1 VRVDCALLCDAVT
14 VREGL
19 LHILGG
25 GVTRLGRPS
34 YPAPMAVSLALR
46 ILLHPSEAGRQHR
59 VEIEIVTQDGAQV
72 GQVQA
77 VFQAERPAAGV
88 LEPGEELAVAIP
100 ISLAKF
106 ALPKPGSYV
115 VDILLNGMHQVSLP
129 IRVSDQPLL
138 PQAAPASPGPT
149 T

>member
-25 GVTRLGRPS
+25 GITRLGRPT

-46 ILLHPSEAGRQHR
+46 ILLHPSEAGQQHKVR
-59 VEIEIVTQDGAQV
+59 LEIVTQDGEQV
-72 GQVQA
+72 GQVDA
-77 VFQAERPAAGV
+77 AFQAERPAAGV

-100 ISLAKF
+100 IPLGFF

-115 VDILLNGMHQVSLP
+115 INILLNGMHQVSLP
-129 IRVSDQPLL
+129 IRASDQPVL
-138 PQAAPASPGPT
+138 PPTAPPALK
-149 T
+149 